1 MRANDGDLESLKAD
15 LATLRTEL
23 AAVVKAIQGLGA
35 TAVATAKRQ
44 HGGAIAHLA
53 GEAEELTA
61 DVAAAGRAQIGAL
74 EQRIHDSRWL
84 RSGSP
89 SRPGW
94 CSAACDGGEPAALA
108 AGAPAGGI
116 AGDLPPWPQAGARAA
131 LILIPVLLLL
141 GAACFAIAAAYLAL
155 AAALSPPAAAA
166 IIALALGL
174 LAVLEAVTVIALD
187 RSAEERTARAAR
199 AARQSLLAPV
209 EEAERQIAARPITSV
224 LAAMAAGAVAAWLL
238 RRRSS
243 RRRPAVRCALSSDM
257 QPQAC
262 RR

>member
-1 MRANDGDLESLKAD
+1 MNLLRLL
-15 LATLRTEL
+15 LAL
-23 AAVVKAIQGLGA
+23 
-35 TAVATAKRQ
+35 
-44 HGGAIAHLA
+44 
-53 GEAEELTA
+53 
-61 DVAAAGRAQIGAL
+61 
-74 EQRIHDSRWL
+74 
-84 RSGSP
+84 
-89 SRPGW
+89 
-94 CSAACDGGEPAALA
+94 
-108 AGAPAGGI
+108 
-116 AGDLPPWPQAGARAA
+116 LPEVPQATYPLGRRLALRAA

-238 RRRSS
+238 RRR
-243 RRRPAVRCALSSDM
+243 
-257 QPQAC
+257 
-262 RR
+262 

>member
-1 MRANDGDLESLKAD
+1 VNLLRLL
-15 LATLRTEL
+15 LAL
-23 AAVVKAIQGLGA
+23 
-35 TAVATAKRQ
+35 
-44 HGGAIAHLA
+44 
-53 GEAEELTA
+53 
-61 DVAAAGRAQIGAL
+61 
-74 EQRIHDSRWL
+74 
-84 RSGSP
+84 
-89 SRPGW
+89 
-94 CSAACDGGEPAALA
+94 
-108 AGAPAGGI
+108 
-116 AGDLPPWPQAGARAA
+116 LPEVPQATYPLGRRLALRAA

-174 LAVLEAVTVIALD
+174 LGVLEAVTVIALD

-238 RRRSS
+238 RRR
-243 RRRPAVRCALSSDM
+243 
-257 QPQAC
+257 
-262 RR
+262 